1 MDMIMVMAILVIL
14 MVMFNH
20 GTFGSY
26 EPTPPPLHADDR
38 KSASKVKASRQLAE
52 ELTREDAEAGGQPH
66 QHSHHHHRHHV
77 ATIADR

>member
-38 KSASKVKASRQLAE
+38 IARNV
-52 ELTREDAEAGGQPH
+52 D
-66 QHSHHHHRHHV
+66 
-77 ATIADR
+77 TIADQPHGRGR